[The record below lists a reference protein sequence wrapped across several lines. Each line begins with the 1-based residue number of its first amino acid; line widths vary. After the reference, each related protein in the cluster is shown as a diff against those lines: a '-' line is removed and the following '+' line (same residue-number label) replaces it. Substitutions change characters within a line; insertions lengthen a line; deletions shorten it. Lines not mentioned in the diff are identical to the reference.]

1 MKQMLLSVV
10 LAVTTQ
16 IVGEV
21 SAQTAVDAEIAPM
34 GKLRYGMN
42 AANAALSARTADGH
56 VSGISVDLGRFIA
69 ERLGVSFE
77 PVVYAT
83 TGDFTRSFDKGE
95 WDITVVGT
103 SPGAKEKFAFTP
115 DILLVDYVY
124 LAAPGRD
131 FADVAAV
138 DRPGVKVGAS
148 ENGSGSQFL
157 KRTLKSAELVLGPG
171 SVASE
176 VELLR
181 TGKVDVYGA
190 NTNNL
195 LLVAERLPGAKFVPG
210 AFFAVHFAAAMPKTR
225 SSAAQSR
232 VATIVN
238 DAKTTGL
245 LQKAIEKAGLKGVRI
260 ALD

>member
-1 MKQMLLSVV
+1 MRQMLLSVI
-10 LAVTTQ
+10 LAVTIQTA
-16 IVGEV
+16 GEA
-21 SAQTAVDAEIAPM
+21 SAQTAVDAEIAPT

-42 AANAALSARTADGH
+42 AANAALSTRAADGQ

-69 ERLGVSFE
+69 ERLGVAFE

-83 TGDFTRSFDKGE
+83 TGDFTRSFNKGE

-103 SPGAKEKFAFTP
+103 SPGAKGKFNFTP
-115 DILLVDYVY
+115 DVLLIDYVF

-131 FADVAAV
+131 FANVAAV
-138 DRPGVKVGAS
+138 DQPGIKVGAS

-157 KRTLKSAELVLGPG
+157 KRSLKSAELVLGPG

-181 TGKVDVYGA
+181 SGNVDAYGA

-225 SSAAQSR
+225 SLAAQSR
-232 VATIVN
+232 VAAIVN
-238 DAKTTGL
+238 DAKSSGL
-245 LQKAIEKAGLKGVRI
+245 VQNAIKKAGLKGVRV
-260 ALD
+260 APD